1 MDECTWRGLSMA
13 RAPHRTRDRG
23 RCPTA
28 VSREPTRTLDAIQL
42 KSMLV
47 ACFFVAR
54 NRAARSLDDPS
65 RATAVRLIVRIA
77 SGMMLSS
84 ARPGPPQ
91 ETRGTRLRDAP
102 P

>member
-1 MDECTWRGLSMA
+1 MA

-28 VSREPTRTLDAIQL
+28 VSREPTRTLDAIHL

-54 NRAARSLDDPS
+54 NRAARGLDDPS

-77 SGMMLSS
+77 SGMVCSRRHAGS
-84 ARPGPPQ
+84 VQ
-91 ETRGTRLRDAP
+91 
-102 P
+102 